1 MTTNTL
7 CKMYNTLTATERGP
21 LLLAAV
27 ARGDEVER
35 QRVLDAATWKHWR
48 VTDTYGFTVGV
59 GLVFSD
65 YVVMQWNHLAMHFFA
80 RTHWM
85 YAEVLITADVEL
97 LKREFPDFDP
107 DADDRLDLE
116 TCDFMAD
123 VSAYKFCVTETAW
136 ALFRD
141 ELRIGPDVLPM
152 DDVLFEMAVKRLPN
166 EAPSADELLA
176 RYPDRFPPHDDGTPF
191 KPVTP
196 ADVCDGWRELLNKLV
211 DQWE

>member
-1 MTTNTL
+1 MTTNVL
-7 CKMYNTLTATERGP
+7 AKMYNTLTAAERGP

-35 QRVLDAATWKHWR
+35 QRLLDAATWKRWR

-59 GLVFSD
+59 GFVFSD
-65 YVVMQWNHLAMHFFA
+65 YVVLQWDHLAMHFFA
-80 RTHWM
+80 RLHWM
-85 YAEVLITADVEL
+85 YAECLITADVER

-107 DADDRLDLE
+107 DADDRFDLE

-123 VSAYKFCVTETAW
+123 VSAYKFCVNETAW
-136 ALFRD
+136 AMFRD

-176 RYPDRFPPHDDGTPF
+176 RYPDRFRRDDGQPPF
-191 KPVTP
+191 QFVTP
-196 ADVCDGWRELLNKLV
+196 ADVCDGWRELFRKLV
-211 DQWE
+211 GQWE